1 MPLYMTQFAYTPE
14 AWAALVRKPE
24 DRVETTRAL
33 LEQAGGRLL
42 QYYYSWGDYDGVMI
56 FEAPDESVATAVLL
70 AGISAGHL
78 KAVKTTTLLPA
89 EKALAAMRAA
99 GTLAL
104 KPPGA

>member
-14 AWAALVRKPE
+14 AWAALIRQPE
-24 DRVETTRAL
+24 DRVELTRAQ
-33 LEQAGGRLL
+33 LEQAGGRLHE
-42 QYYYSWGDYDGVMI
+42 YYYSWGDYDGVMI
-56 FEAPDESVATAVLL
+56 FEAPDESVATAILL

-89 EKALAAMRAA
+89 EKALAAMRTA
-99 GTLAL
+99 GTLTL